1 MKKIIFLMFSI
12 LFSLQLNANN
22 SFNSE
27 ISHVAGGTLLAG
39 GVTAIVDSFPQ
50 YKVKRGMIGF
60 GVSTAAGVIDFA
72 VESITAG
79 DIKGQL
85 LDLVSH
91 TLGSIF
97 GAWVTDK
104 YILAP
109 VVEDSPVQ
117 GKYLG
122 CAMAYH
128 F

>member
-1 MKKIIFLMFSI
+1 MKKIIFFMFGI
-12 LFSLQLNANN
+12 LFSLQLHANN

-39 GVTAIVDSFPQ
+39 GVTAIADSFPQ
-50 YKVKRGMIGF
+50 YKAKRGMIGF

-91 TLGSIF
+91 TLGSAL
-97 GAWVTDK
+97 GAWVTDE
-104 YILAP
+104 YILSP
-109 VVEDSPVQ
+109 VIEDSQVQ

-122 CAMAYH
+122 CAMEYR